1 MLGERTVDL
10 LRALRGS
17 TAMGNWSGSPT
28 VGDQTSPA
36 VVLTWRSDRYTASGL
51 PTEGGQMALREHAAG
66 MAFPGVVGR
75 DGAQGT
81 RLAFSRKRMTVG
93 MVNLL

>member
-1 MLGERTVDL
+1 MNRRER
-10 LRALRGS
+10 RSGS
-17 TAMGNWSGSPT
+17 HLAGSACRGNWIDSPI
-28 VGDQTSPA
+28 VGDQASPA
-36 VVLTWRSDRYTASGL
+36 VVLTWRPDRYTASGL